1 MTVRFIVDS
10 NNWRL
15 TNSLMYCKLFA
26 SLYQGTL
33 RGRAHEILVFTNLL
47 AHCDRDG
54 FVDKHFKAISDE
66 VGLSLDEVKAAI
78 ANLEAPDAESRSPEE
93 GGARLVRMDAHRVW
107 GWQVVNY
114 VKYRT
119 IRDSEDKR
127 EQNRK
132 AQSKYRAVKAAEAS
146 AVVSRSKPPS
156 AVVSRSKPQSAHA
169 EGEATGSRQQG
180 EAGTI
185 LAASGE
191 PVVVTGAGIQS
202 EPAVEPPTSPAAPA
216 EAPNPAETPGD
227 AKKSRKPYVGAKNGA
242 AHAHFISEWCAA
254 YENDR
259 GDKYKV
265 TGGMDGKAVKGLLAF
280 DPDVDELI
288 ATAQAAWQKSGPK
301 FWHCERAV
309 TITYFAARL
318 NEIRAE
324 LAAPESIASGSRQ
337 SGQPQSTPVLMG
349 REMKL

>member
-1 MTVRFIVDS
+1 MRIRTVKPEFWT
-10 NNWRL
+10 NETLAAMPEFTRL
-15 TNSLMYCKLFA
+15 LALALLNYADDEGYFLAHA
-26 SLYQGTL
+26 SLIRGALFPFTEDSVSVHGALISLAEIDYIEIGEGDGGKLVGRIVNFEKHQRINRPNPSRIKGCFKITEDSVSAHGAFSDDSHTEQGT
-33 RGRAHEILVFTNLL
+33 GN
-47 AHCDRDG
+47 
-54 FVDKHFKAISDE
+54 
-66 VGLSLDEVKAAI
+66 
-78 ANLEAPDAESRSPEE
+78 
-93 GGARLVRMDAHRVW
+93 
-107 GWQVVNY
+107 
-114 VKYRT
+114 
-119 IRDSEDKR
+119 R
-127 EQNRK
+127 EQGTGNRE
-132 AQSKYRAVKAAEAS
+132 QGTPRRAS
-146 AVVSRSKPPS
+146 AD
-156 AVVSRSKPQSAHA
+156 
-169 EGEATGSRQQG
+169 
-180 EAGTI
+180 
-185 LAASGE
+185 E
-191 PVVVTGAGIQS
+191 PVVVSAAGIQ
-202 EPAVEPPTSPAAPA
+202 PAVEPPTSPAAPA